1 MCGIHRV
8 RWHTTRS
15 ETETRAS
22 VVKAGVGKLIAGWDA
37 ALLKMSVGEKAV
49 VTIPPEHAYGSKG
62 SSLRAFTAT
71 WL

>member
-1 MCGIHRV
+1 M
-8 RWHTTRS
+8 
-15 ETETRAS
+15 
-22 VVKAGVGKLIAGWDA
+22 KAGVGKLIAGWDA